1 MTWSTRFRLFFGMI
15 LVVVLVGALTI
26 ALSHRKGEVDASSA
40 SIDAVSYPVGTD
52 YAGAVV
58 EQFVERG
65 DTVRAGDPIATIQ
78 SNDLVRDLSDD
89 IAVSSNEV
97 FTVNPDGTLT
107 VTSPVDGVVLSVDVL
122 KGAYAAAGSAVA
134 TIASIDSLFVN
145 AEFRLAPTDYARVVE
160 GATVIVT
167 LADGAVLEGVVG
179 PVEATTLEG
188 EAIATVDVL
197 IEQSQFAAQEEFVSP
212 GTPVSAVMSLRN
224 EDVLADFTGM
234 VRTLISDVRVALAL

>member
-1 MTWSTRFRLFFGMI
+1 MTWSTRFRLFFGML
-15 LVVVLVGALTI
+15 LVVVVVGALTI
-26 ALSHRKGEVDASSA
+26 ALSQRKGEVGASSA

-65 DTVRAGDPIATIQ
+65 DSVRAGDPIATIQ
-78 SNDLVRDLSDD
+78 SNDLMRDLSDD

-97 FTVNPDGTLT
+97 FTVNADGTLT
-107 VTSPVDGVVLSVDVL
+107 VTSAVDGIVLSVDVL
-122 KGAYAAAGSAVA
+122 KGAYASAGSAVA
-134 TIASIDSLFVN
+134 TIASIDSLFVS
-145 AEFRLAPTDYARVVE
+145 AEFRLSPTDYARVVE
-160 GATVIVT
+160 GAAVVVT

-197 IEQSQFAAQEEFVSP
+197 IEQSQFSEQEEFVSP
-212 GTPVSAVMSLRN
+212 GTPVTAVMTLRN
-224 EDVLADFTGM
+224 DDVLADFTGM